1 MAPRQRCGEVKAI
14 VEIAFMSMFHPVSL
28 HTFIIEQQPRVK
40 NSYLVSTSS
49 YLKHQISNIHN
60 IPLVGPQEMPGGRK
74 HVILNQRISRG
85 KIYNTL
91 ALRQHLEQTEMG
103 KECPEELLSIK
114 DLTC

>member
-14 VEIAFMSMFHPVSL
+14 VEIAFMAMFHAVSL

-74 HVILNQRISRG
+74 HVILNHKESQGEKSTIHWHYVSIWNKLKWG
-85 KIYNTL
+85 KNAQKNYFPLKI
-91 ALRQHLEQTEMG
+91 
-103 KECPEELLSIK
+103 
-114 DLTC
+114 